1 MSFALVYVLLGVG
14 FLLGDIAKAAAQGT
28 SFSEQLKASFYL
40 SDDDLRYVVVV
51 YLLWIVAWPI
61 LLVAQSG
68 GPPTRG
74 AT

>member
-1 MSFALVYVLLGVG
+1 MSFVLIYVLLGVG
-14 FLLGDIAKAAAQGT
+14 FLLGDIAKEAAQGT
-28 SFSEQLKASFYL
+28 SFTEQLKASL